1 MENKNF
7 IIDLLFS
14 VLRRIDKIYFCLP
27 DDLVVNIEEVK
38 DKIVD
43 LLNEYGYTPNVNESA
58 IDFLDMVSLY
68 TELDRISSDLSIC
81 LLHNLKNIQLE
92 DALYNV
98 GVIMKKMAYNDSVF
112 SFCYQGKTK
121 ILK

>member
-27 DDLVVNIEEVK
+27 DDLVGNIEEVK
-38 DKIVD
+38 DKIID
-43 LLNEYGYTPNVNESA
+43 LLNEYGYTPKVNESA

-68 TELDRISSDLSIC
+68 TELDNISSDLSIC

-92 DALYNV
+92 DALYNI

-112 SFCYQGKTK
+112 RFCYQGKTK

>member
-1 MENKNF
+1 M
-7 IIDLLFS
+7 
-14 VLRRIDKIYFCLP
+14 
-27 DDLVVNIEEVK
+27 VNIEEVK

-68 TELDRISSDLSIC
+68 VELDRISSDLSIC

-92 DALYNV
+92 DALYNIE
-98 GVIMKKMAYNDSVF
+98 VIMKKMAYNDSVF